1 MTVVSVEPSTSPGVL
16 DLVRQG
22 DEFGLSLYPPES
34 YYALDAAELDR
45 DDVELHVARHEGAAI
60 GIAALVDAGD
70 GTGELKRMFV
80 DPAAR
85 GRGAARALLT
95 AVEDAARRRG
105 IHTLRLET
113 GPKQPE
119 AIGLYTSHGYDP
131 IDAFGPYV
139 GDPSSLCF
147 AKSLA

>member
-1 MTVVSVEPSTSPGVL
+1 MTVVSVEHSTSPGVL

-34 YYALDAAELDR
+34 YYALDASDLDR
-45 DDVELHVARHEGAAI
+45 DDVELHVARSDGRAI

-85 GRGAARALLT
+85 GRGAARALLDSI
-95 AVEDAARRRG
+95 EAAASRRG
-105 IHTLRLET
+105 IRTLRLET

-119 AIGLYTSHGYDP
+119 AIALYTSHGYEP

-139 GDPSSLCF
+139 GDSSSLCF